1 MEMAQLMWDIGP
13 DLGDGE
19 PDRRLAVADHAVDR
33 DPEGSQ
39 IRRDLAQQ
47 AGQFVTGRR
56 QQGASQQDQPRQ
68 ATADDPQ
75 HLVAN
80 IGLKTIDRQNDP
92 ALALQHRAM
101 RRRPGRSGDQFVVAL
116 EQDAT
121 LADRHAAPAQLP
133 MDLRDAA
140 MLAIA
145 QGAGQRDH
153 VHHAAAAPGLLP
165 LPAAMPDGIAHSSGS
180 HSAGSSGAPGP
191 IPAATRWPDGC
202 CSGSASPGRIPDRHT
217 GAEPGFARPPALLG
231 TRTVTS
237 PAPRS
242 TPPDSLN
249 RQPVLPFLK
258 KSPADQ

>member
-1 MEMAQLMWDIGP
+1 
-13 DLGDGE
+13 
-19 PDRRLAVADHAVDR
+19 
-33 DPEGSQ
+33 
-39 IRRDLAQQ
+39 
-47 AGQFVTGRR
+47 
-56 QQGASQQDQPRQ
+56 
-68 ATADDPQ
+68 
-75 HLVAN
+75 
-80 IGLKTIDRQNDP
+80 
-92 ALALQHRAM
+92 M

-116 EQDAT
+116 DQVGHAAF
-121 LADRHAAPAQLP
+121 ADRHAAPGQLP

-242 TPPDSLN
+242 NPPDSLN

-258 KSPADQ
+258 KIQFHFLLADLLVKLADQRLAVLLSLAAPFLEEAPSASCRFHSFTSVG